1 LSIRRDIVPM
11 KKTKGKILV
20 VDDERSMR
28 EILEIFLKNEG
39 YSVSA
44 AGNGESAMEIMKHD
58 HFDLII
64 TDMKMPKLGG
74 LELLK
79 NVKEIYPDTLVVI
92 ITAFGTAESAVEAM
106 KLGAFDY
113 ITKPFQ
119 MDDIRLVV
127 KNALEKQMLQQE
139 VSILKEQL
147 KPSSL
152 ENILGRSPSMMELF
166 TIISKTAESNANV
179 LITGESGTGKE
190 LVAKAVHGLSPRK
203 DRHFVAVNCAA
214 IPEGLLES
222 ELFGHMKGAFTGAA
236 ANKQGLFELANEG
249 TLFLDEI
256 GEMPL
261 TLQAKLLRAI
271 EDGTFRRVG
280 GISDIKVDVR
290 IIAATNKDIKSFIE
304 TGQFREDLYFRLN
317 VLSVRIPPLRERGD
331 DIPLLVDH
339 FLKKFAG
346 DKKKFSQEAVEMLN
360 NYQWKGN
367 VRELENIIE
376 RVVLLCDRAV
386 IGVENLP
393 EEIRSVS
400 TSSKDINVPRGGI
413 DFERIIEDLEK
424 AYLLKALE
432 QTNGVKTEAAKLL
445 NLTFRSFR
453 HKLKKYGIEKKTIS
467 EA

>member
-1 LSIRRDIVPM
+1 M
-11 KKTKGKILV
+11 KKTKGRILV

-28 EILEIFLKNEG
+28 EILEIFLKSEG
-39 YSVSA
+39 YSVSVA
-44 AGNGESAMEIMKHD
+44 DNGKSALEVMKND
-58 HFDLII
+58 FFDLII
-64 TDMKMPKLGG
+64 TDMKMPKVGG
-74 LELLK
+74 LELLR
-79 NVKEIYPDTLVVI
+79 NVKEISPDTVVVI
-92 ITAFGTAESAVEAM
+92 ITAFGTTESAVEAM
-106 KLGAFDY
+106 KLGAYDY

-127 KNALEKQMLQQE
+127 KNALEKQKLQKD

-147 KPSSL
+147 KTPSL
-152 ENILGRSPSMMELF
+152 ENIIGQGPAMKELF
-166 TIISKTAESNANV
+166 SIISKTSESNANV

-190 LVAKAVHGLSPRK
+190 LVAKAIHSLSPRK
-203 DRHFVAVNCAA
+203 DQHFVAINCAA

-222 ELFGHMKGAFTGAA
+222 ELFGYMKGAFTGAA

-261 TLQAKLLRAI
+261 SLQAKLLRII
-271 EDGTFRRVG
+271 EDRTFRRVG

-290 IIAATNKDIKSFIE
+290 IISASNRDIKSLAE
-304 TGQFREDLYFRLN
+304 KGQFREDLYFRLN
-317 VLSVRIPPLRERGD
+317 VLSVKIPPLRERGD

-339 FLKKFAG
+339 FMKKFAG
-346 DKKKFSQEAVEMLN
+346 DKKKFSQDAIEMLK

-376 RVVLLCDRAV
+376 RVVLLCDRDV
-386 IGVENLP
+386 IGVEQLP
-393 EEIRSVS
+393 EEIKSDS
-400 TSSKDINVPRGGI
+400 TSTKEVTVPRGGVDVENI
-413 DFERIIEDLEK
+413 MEEMEK

-453 HKLKKYGIEKKTIS
+453 HKLKKYGIEKKTIT
-467 EA
+467 EN